1 MKTHRKVPK
10 KCHFSP
16 FGLNCGSETAF
27 QARISGPHLRP
38 ASQAIPTLTKK
49 RRDKAR
55 RELEEEEEHGGEEGQ
70 GSDQSFASDDGL
82 LLTWEEDDL
91 E

>member
-1 MKTHRKVPK
+1 MAEKFDLSWRP
-10 KCHFSP
+10 
-16 FGLNCGSETAF
+16 
-27 QARISGPHLRP
+27 SGDL
-38 ASQAIPTLTKK
+38 AIPTLTKK
-49 RRDKAR
+49 KRDEAK
-55 RELEEEEEHGGEEGQ
+55 LEEEEANGGEKGQ

>member
-38 ASQAIPTLTKK
+38 ASQARISGPHLGPASQ
-49 RRDKAR
+49 AR
-55 RELEEEEEHGGEEGQ
+55 ISGPHLRPAFQAHKSEHNT
-70 GSDQSFASDDGL
+70 F
-82 LLTWEEDDL
+82 
-91 E
+91 